1 MCFSYKW
8 ANTLVPPT
16 PFYGERPVPVAI
28 GINRWCFLLPAGVG
42 VPKRGLEGL
51 EGFTPG
57 KGRLQRQ
64 EKAIG
69 IAWCLCLRGWHAI
82 VAVASNERPKFIP
95 PVVPGAAPALPKAGV
110 GGFSHSR
117 VWFCKDETWY
127 KNLAKFGPI
136 VKSHLRVTVRNSC
149 YRIKGPDQNLHKIRA
164 HYRITGCIRVPNCRI
179 LFSK

>member
-1 MCFSYKW
+1 MPRKK
-8 ANTLVPPT
+8 VP
-16 PFYGERPVPVAI
+16 F
-28 GINRWCFLLPAGVG
+28 
-42 VPKRGLEGL
+42 
-51 EGFTPG
+51 
-57 KGRLQRQ
+57 
-64 EKAIG
+64 
-69 IAWCLCLRGWHAI
+69 CLRGWGYQKEVWKVWKVSRLAKAGCNAKKKLLGLLGAFACGVGGAS
-82 VAVASNERPKFIP
+82 VAWQATKDLSSIP